1 MNRLG
6 KTFGLVLCGGLSSR
20 MGKDKALLDYHGLP
34 QYQWASNLLDPFC
47 DQVFCS
53 VSKKLDPVIQCNK
66 IVDDLDN
73 QGPLGGMSSGFSKNT
88 SVNWIVLSCDMPY
101 INAED
106 VDHLIQDSKVPNCYA
121 LEGFIN
127 PLFSWWPKK
136 CIQKVVDLYEQG
148 ERSPKV
154 VFRAIG
160 GKSIRPLSLER
171 QRNINR

>member
-6 KTFGLVLCGGLSSR
+6 KTFGLILCGGLSRR

-53 VSKKLDPVIQCNK
+53 VSKILEPAIQANK
-66 IVDDLDN
+66 IVDDLEN
-73 QGPLGGMSSGFSKNT
+73 QGPLGGISSSFSTNNT
-88 SVNWIVLSCDMPY
+88 VNWIVLSCDMPY

-106 VDHLIQDSKVPNCYA
+106 VDLLIQDAEVPHCYA

-127 PLFSWWPKK
+127 PLFSWWPKN
-136 CIQKVVDLYEQG
+136 CIQQVIDLYEQG
-148 ERSPKV
+148 ERSPKE
-154 VFRAIG
+154 VFRALG
-160 GKSIRPLSLER
+160 GKSISPLSEDR
-171 QRNINR
+171 QMNINR